1 MSKSS
6 GFFDDIKKDFKN
18 IYKHGKK
25 AVKGFSGGHRHEHDD
40 DCGNCC
46 SGYGGRRPRCFGG
59 PPFFKP
65 GRSPWFYILLCPK
78 MCVLWLML
86 LVLLLC
92 GVSLYGIIV
101 IILLGIIF
109 ILI

>member
-1 MSKSS
+1 MSKNS

-25 AVKGFSGGHRHEHDD
+25 AVNGFSSGHRHEHDD

-59 PPFFKP
+59 PPFLNLEDHLGFI
-65 GRSPWFYILLCPK
+65 YYYVPK
-78 MCVLWLML
+78 CV
-86 LVLLLC
+86 
-92 GVSLYGIIV
+92 
-101 IILLGIIF
+101 
-109 ILI
+109 